1 MARLGRAGYHPPMRV
16 SGEQV
21 WTLPNALTLVRLP
34 LAGLVWAAPES
45 RAWLLAIVASAAL
58 SDVLDGRVARAIR
71 SRRLAR
77 GEDPQRIGEAYAI
90 GAWLDPMCDKLFVL
104 SAAAAVTYA
113 YGPPLGEILLI
124 ATREIILVPLV
135 ILYALR
141 PRLRRRVRFD
151 FRAGM
156 LGKATT
162 LFQVA
167 GITSIVVWPEVTV
180 ALAVAAAAIGLAASI
195 DYLWRARAM
204 ARYTAQHAVTYE
216 RWLEIQA
223 ELRAIQRVTRRR

>member
-1 MARLGRAGYHPPMRV
+1 MARPGRAGYHPPMRV
-16 SGEQV
+16 SGEQI

-34 LAGLVWAAPES
+34 LAGLVWTAPES
-45 RAWLLAIVASAAL
+45 QAWLLAIIASAAL

-77 GEDPQRIGEAYAI
+77 GDDAQRIGEAHAI
-90 GAWLDPMCDKLFVL
+90 GAWLDPLCDKLFVV
-104 SAAAAVTYA
+104 SAAAAVTWA
-113 YGPPLGEILLI
+113 YGPPVGEVLLI
-124 ATREIILVPLV
+124 ATREIILVPFAV
-135 ILYALR
+135 VYALR
-141 PRLRRRVRFD
+141 PRIRRRVRFD

-162 LFQVA
+162 VFQIA
-167 GITSIVVWPEVTV
+167 GITAIVMWPAASM
-180 ALAVAAAAIGLAASI
+180 ALAVAAAAIGLAASV

-223 ELRAIQRVTRRR
+223 ELRALQRVTRRR

>member
-1 MARLGRAGYHPPMRV
+1 MRL

-34 LAGLVWAAPES
+34 LAGLVWAAPDS
-45 RAWLLAIVASAAL
+45 RTWLLAIVASAAL
-58 SDVLDGRVARAIR
+58 SDMLDGRVARAIR

-77 GEDPQRIGEAYAI
+77 GDDPQRIGEAYAI

-104 SAAAAVTYA
+104 SAAAAVAYA
-113 YGPPLGEILLI
+113 YAPPLGEILLI
-124 ATREIILVPLV
+124 ATREVILSPLV
-135 ILYALR
+135 IMYALW

-151 FRAGM
+151 FRAGL

-167 GITSIVVWPEVTV
+167 AITSIVLWPEATLV
-180 ALAVAAAAIGLAASI
+180 LAIASAVIGLAASA
-195 DYLWRARAM
+195 DYLSRARAM
-204 ARYTAQHAVTYE
+204 ARYTAQQSVSYE

-223 ELRAIQRVTRRR
+223 ELRAIQRVIRRR